1 MEIVTEIVDY
11 TQLKDLEG
19 EVIKIGKNPRAGAT
33 RHINKPVAFGFFSAD
48 LDPEAKLVLIDVI
61 KDVLKKIEQ

>member
-11 TQLKDLEG
+11 TQLKDRG

-33 RHINKPVAFGFFSAD
+33 RHINKPVAIGFFSAD